1 MSKHGVTTR
10 EQKVAKTIIDMLSD
24 IRLDLDIIG
33 LYLGKYARTVVFNR
47 FEIVYEAAK
56 EEQDKEYTYEEHW
69 EFIRNI
75 NN

>member
-1 MSKHGVTTR
+1 MSKHGVVTR
-10 EQKVAKTIIDMLSD
+10 EQKVAKAIIDMLSD

-33 LYLGKYARTVVFNR
+33 LYLGKYARTVIFNR
-47 FEIVYEAAK
+47 FEIIYEAAK
-56 EEQDKEYTYEEHW
+56 EEAEREDTYEEHM